1 MAVIYQPAEDS
12 YLLAGALEDYL
23 KSLKNPNKKIK
34 ILDMG
39 SGSGIQAETCKKLKF
54 ENILVADISPDV
66 IEHLKKS
73 GFKVVQ
79 TDLFSKINKKDK
91 FDLVIFNPPY
101 LPEDKD
107 EPEDSKLA
115 TTAGKEGNEII
126 IKFLKQAKNH
136 LTKQG
141 VILLLI
147 SSLSKPHSIKKQ
159 IKALNY
165 KSKLIDNQKLFFEE
179 LYVYLLRI

>member
-1 MAVIYQPAEDS
+1 MAIYQPAEDS
-12 YLLAGALEDYL
+12 YLLKETLENYL
-23 KSLKNPNKKIK
+23 NNLDSSSKKIK

-54 ENILVADISPDV
+54 EDITAADIDPEV
-66 IEHLKKS
+66 IKHLKKS
-73 GFKVVQ
+73 GFKVVH

-91 FDLVIFNPPY
+91 FNLIVFNPPY

-115 TTAGKEGNEII
+115 TTAGKVGNEII
-126 IKFLKQAKNH
+126 LKFLKSAKTH
-136 LTKQG
+136 LTEQG

-147 SSLSKPHSIKKQ
+147 SSLSKPNSIKKQ
-159 IKALNY
+159 IKELNY
-165 KSKLIDNQKLFFEE
+165 KSELLANQKLFFEE